1 MPLQS
6 AECGTF
12 EDNSVS
18 VSKMPQYVNG
28 LEDEC
33 PYIGQDEHTKLFR
46 VLAFLLVKF
55 QVQDEDVKG
64 IFYIHLNNMEWLVLN
79 VVYQAKSSINMNWD
93 IPV

>member
-18 VSKMPQYVNG
+18 VSEMPQYVNG

-33 PYIGQDEHTKLFR
+33 PYIG
-46 VLAFLLVKF
+46 
-55 QVQDEDVKG
+55 
-64 IFYIHLNNMEWLVLN
+64 
-79 VVYQAKSSINMNWD
+79 
-93 IPV
+93 